1 MMRVDLEQRLRFCRT
16 LPSLPGVAL
25 KILELGRDPDASL
38 ADLTK
43 VISPDPV
50 LSAKLLKAAN
60 SPLYAQRRKTDNLRQ
75 AVSLLGLNTSLT
87 LTLSFSLK
95 TSLGDTKT
103 SFDTALYWRRSVLTA
118 IACRSL
124 SEQCLIGSPEQLF
137 LAGLLRDIGILALD
151 NALPDDYVHY
161 VAAAMGVDAT
171 GAQYLDAER
180 LVAIEREHLATDH
193 AGVGA
198 WLLRQWNLP
207 DYLPMAVAGGQDPEV
222 VDMPLDMRPFVHC
235 VALGGR
241 LADVW
246 LRAND
251 KQISM
256 QAAQLAEQWLDI
268 DKQGYLS
275 LLQTISA
282 KIPEFSALFEIQLVD
297 PVQIAGILSEAKEIL
312 ILRNLQ
318 LIQEATEAKQVA
330 EVLES
335 RTRILEEQSRLDALT
350 GLCNRGGLDEALK
363 KEFQRASEEGWP
375 LSLAFV
381 DLDYFKQINDS
392 YGHGVGDQVLVSV
405 ARLLADCIR
414 KTDLVAR
421 YGGEEFVVLLPG
433 TGYKGAK
440 ILAER
445 LVEELRA
452 QRHTTDTTRPIQVT
466 ASIGL
471 ATHMDDNQHFTMVGD
486 LLNAADQALYAA
498 KHAGRNQVVSYADL
512 N

>member
-1 MMRVDLEQRLRFCRT
+1 MRTDLEQRLRFCRS

-25 KILELGRDPDASL
+25 QILELGKDPDASL
-38 ADLTK
+38 VELTK

-75 AVSLLGLNTSLT
+75 AVSLLGLNTALT
-87 LTLSFSLK
+87 LSLSFSLK
-95 TSLGDTKT
+95 TSLGSTKT
-103 SFDTALYWRRSVLTA
+103 SFDTTLYWRRSVLTA

-137 LAGLLRDIGILALD
+137 LAGLLRDIGMLALD
-151 NALPDDYVHY
+151 SALPDDYGNY
-161 VAAAMGVDAT
+161 VAAAMSVDAT
-171 GAQYLDAER
+171 GAQQLDAER
-180 LVAIEREHLATDH
+180 LIAVERKKLNTDH
-193 AGVGA
+193 ASVGA

-222 VDMPLDMRPFVHC
+222 IDVPQDMRPFVYC

-246 LRAND
+246 LQAND
-251 KQISM
+251 KKIST
-256 QAAQLAEQWLDI
+256 QTALLAQQWLDI
-268 DKQGYLS
+268 DKQGYFS

-282 KIPEFSALFEIQLVD
+282 KLPEFSTLFEMQLVD
-297 PVQIAGILSEAKEIL
+297 SVQIAGILSEAKEVL
-312 ILRNLQ
+312 VLRNLR
-318 LIQEATEAKQVA
+318 LVQEAAEAKRVA

-335 RTRILEEQSRLDALT
+335 RTRVLEEQNRLDALT

-375 LSLAFV
+375 LSVAFV
-381 DLDYFKQINDS
+381 DLDYFKQVNDS
-392 YGHGVGDQVLVSV
+392 YGHMVGDQVLVSV
-405 ARLLADCIR
+405 ARLLADSVR

-421 YGGEEFVVLLPG
+421 YGGEEFIVLLPG
-433 TGYKGAK
+433 TGYKGAN
-440 ILAER
+440 ILATR
-445 LVEELRA
+445 LVEKLRD
-452 QRHTTDTTRPIQVT
+452 QRHTTDNTQPFRVT

-471 ATHMDDNQHFTMVGD
+471 ATHMEGDQHFATVGD

-498 KHAGRNQVVSYADL
+498 KHGGRDQVIAYAAL